1 MTVKIR
7 HVFQPRHEVEVSDQ
21 EAQVLEA
28 QGLLYQ
34 GSDEDLKALLASD
47 PVGPLDPRGAAV
59 EPQDKTPAKAAASP
73 SDAKPP
79 AATAQK
85 EN

>member
-1 MTVKIR
+1 MSTKIR
-7 HVFQPRHEVEVSDQ
+7 HIFQPRQEVEVSDQ

-47 PVGPLDPRGAAV
+47 PVGPLDPRPAVV
-59 EPQDKTPAKAAASP
+59 EPPDKTPAKGASP